1 MKETTVKYVVVG
13 VGVAA
18 VVAGVYNIATLPE
31 MPETG
36 DGLVGAVVRTVGED
50 YRQVLEW
57 IATTSVLNSVVE
69 VLVGV
74 ALILMG
80 LNMEN
85 E

>member
-36 DGLVGAVVRTVGED
+36 NGLVGAVVRTVGED

-57 IATTSVLNSVVE
+57 IATTSVLNSAVD

>member
-13 VGVAA
+13 VGIAA

>member
-36 DGLVGAVVRTVGED
+36 NGLVGAVVRTVGED

-57 IATTSVLNSVVE
+57 IATTSVLNSAVD

-80 LNMEN
+80 LNMGN